1 MATSPARTKRKSPS
15 AANVDPAKNVSA
27 PDPASTG
34 TSTIRLPFVTA
45 SFHRGSRAPRAPR
58 PVGPGAPGA
67 PWTPQASVG
76 QAVASLRSPLPL
88 SRLAF
93 YGAAVALGV
102 LEVVEWP
109 VTLLVVA
116 GTYLTDRAT
125 STDNAA
131 DSPAP
136 AAADLVVPSP
146 AAQHA
151 AGGGGPPA
159 SPSST
164 GADPSAPPPAR
175 VAADLVVPSPV
186 DQHTAGAS

>member
-1 MATSPARTKRKSPS
+1 MVAGPSGKSKSPRATARS
-15 AANVDPAKNVSA
+15 RAKKAPA
-27 PDPASTG
+27 PDAAGVGAT
-34 TSTIRLPFVTA
+34 TIRLPFVTA
-45 SFHRGSRAPRAPR
+45 SFSRAPRAAR
-58 PVGPGAPGA
+58 SGGPGAA
-67 PWTPQASVG
+67 WTPQASVG
-76 QAVASLRSPLPL
+76 QAVAGLRSPVPL
-88 SRLAF
+88 SRWAF
-93 YGAAVALGV
+93 YGGALALGV

-131 DSPAP
+131 DSPVS

-146 AAQHA
+146 AEQHA

-175 VAADLVVPSPV
+175 AASDLVVPSPV
-186 DQHTAGAS
+186 EQHTGGAS